1 MTNYTPVS
9 CELYDKLEAIATLHR
24 TSQIT
29 YRNEAG
35 NPINVESQ
43 IVDGLCQR
51 RRRLLQASR
60 RYHHQARPPRS
71 HHSRRR
77 KGFVALYLAALY
89 LAALFLAALYLVALL
104 SSS

>member
-43 IVDGLCQR
+43 IVDVYAKDGADYCKLADDTII
-51 RRRLLQASR
+51 RLDHLEAIT
-60 RYHHQARPPRS
+60 AGGE
-71 HHSRRR
+71 
-77 KGFVALYLAALY
+77 KVL
-89 LAALFLAALYLVALL
+89 
-104 SSS
+104 